1 MDKILKKYSFLILQI
16 TIFLLAFTAILGKV
30 ITLPST
36 VLVFYRMLIA
46 FLGLII
52 FSFIFHENKKLKTKT
67 IIKLIFIGFFVGA
80 HWIFFFESIK
90 LTNASIALICLS
102 TSSLFASFLEPLILK
117 RKLKLYE
124 LIISLIIVLAFLLMK
139 ETSNFHNFNKG
150 LIIGLISAL
159 FATIFTI
166 LNKTY
171 IDKISG
177 VQISIYE
184 MLGGVIFTLLYF
196 FISNDY
202 NYREYLYLSKND
214 LIYLLILGLICT
226 SLLYVISVNIL
237 KHMPPFTVIMNFN
250 LEPVYGIILAV
261 IIFPD
266 EIMNKYFYISSILI
280 LFGVFLNTYLKHIKR
295 D

>member
-16 TIFLLAFTAILGKV
+16 TIFLLAFTAILGKL

-46 FLGLII
+46 FLGLVF
-52 FSFIFHENKKLKTKT
+52 FSFIFNENKKLKTKT
-67 IIKLIFIGFFVGA
+67 VIKLILIGFFVGA

-171 IDKISG
+171 VNKISG

-184 MLGGVIFTLLYF
+184 MLGGIIFTLLYF

-202 NYREYLYLSKND
+202 DYREYLYLSKND

-237 KHMPPFTVIMNFN
+237 KHIPPFTVIMNFN
-250 LEPVYGIILAV
+250 LEPVYGVILAV

>member
-1 MDKILKKYSFLILQI
+1 MDKILKKYSFLILQV

-52 FSFIFHENKKLKTKT
+52 FSFIFYENKKLKTKT

-171 IDKISG
+171 VNKISG

-237 KHMPPFTVIMNFN
+237 KYIPPFTVIMNFN